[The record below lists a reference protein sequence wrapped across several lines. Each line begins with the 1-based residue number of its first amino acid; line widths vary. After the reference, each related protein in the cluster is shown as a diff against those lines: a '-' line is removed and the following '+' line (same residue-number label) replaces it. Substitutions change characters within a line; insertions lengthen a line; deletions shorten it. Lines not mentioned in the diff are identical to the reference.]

1 MAERPDVVELLRQS
15 WVAERAGVGYFDAL
29 AKRFAER
36 AGALTTFRLVEQTTR
51 NLIEPVARLHGVEPI
66 DQEAAERGGARYADS
81 QGDDWSSAVEA
92 MRRDGP
98 TGIAMFAQLAAA
110 LPEEEAALGVAVVE
124 HEHAL
129 LQWFEREATGKRG
142 DMAPVIKYLSRHGV
156 RIDSIDAIA
165 HDS

>member
-1 MAERPDVVELLRQS
+1 MAERADVVELLRQS

-92 MRRDGP
+92 IRRDGP
-98 TGIAMFAQLAAA
+98 AGIAMFAQLAAA

-129 LQWFEREATGKRG
+129 LQWFERDRETR
-142 DMAPVIKYLSRHGV
+142 RHGTSDQV
-156 RIDSIDAIA
+156 PIA
-165 HDS
+165 ARSADRLD